1 MTAHGAQIGEV
12 NLETPE
18 FGLILW
24 MKAQD
29 LPIQQLADST
39 TDVVRPVN
47 IPSKP
52 GVGRSWAPWWMR
64 ISEKALET
72 PYRMHR
78 QKLANQ
84 RGQSAKVEGQNSTF
98 GTWNIWRWYAFASS
112 TEWLSD
118 CCHKSWCERCGKGC
132 QKLALIWICWL
143 EPMSRWAVIKNPW
156 FLQGYVRGLY
166 YPYIYMCIYI

>member
-52 GVGRSWAPWWMR
+52 GGRSGTPWWMR
-64 ISEKALET
+64 IL
-72 PYRMHR
+72 
-78 QKLANQ
+78 QKHWKLQYECIDRNWPSW
-84 RGQSAKVEGQNSTF
+84 RVGPAKVEEVEGQVF
-98 GTWNIWRWYAFASS
+98 QHLVLGTYEGD
-112 TEWLSD
+112 TL
-118 CCHKSWCERCGKGC
+118 C
-132 QKLALIWICWL
+132 QFH
-143 EPMSRWAVIKNPW
+143 RVT
-156 FLQGYVRGLY
+156 
-166 YPYIYMCIYI
+166 

>member
-1 MTAHGAQIGEV
+1 MAAHGAQIGEV

-29 LPIQQLADST
+29 LPIQQPADST

-52 GVGRSWAPWWMR
+52 GVGRSWMPWWMR
-64 ISEKALET
+64 ILQKQLET
-72 PYRMHR
+72 PYESHR
-78 QKLANQ
+78 QKLAILAS
-84 RGQSAKVEGQNSTF
+84 RDRRKLKGSNSTLVL
-98 GTWNIWRWYAFASS
+98 GTVLEHMKVIRFASS

-118 CCHKSWCERCGKGC
+118 CRHKSWCERCGKGC
-132 QKLALIWICWL
+132 QKLPVIWICWL
-143 EPMSRWAVIKNPW
+143 EPMSRWAVIKNLG
-156 FLQGYVRGLY
+156 FCKV
-166 YPYIYMCIYI
+166 M

>member
-1 MTAHGAQIGEV
+1 MAAHSAQIGEV

-29 LPIQQLADST
+29 LPIQQPADST

-52 GVGRSWAPWWMR
+52 GVGRSWTPWWMR
-64 ISEKALET
+64 IRPKALVQLH
-72 PYRMHR
+72 MNAFIL
-78 QKLANQ
+78 KLAIL
-84 RGQSAKVEGQNSTF
+84 GESWPAKVEGQNSTLVL
-98 GTWNIWRWYAFASS
+98 GTVLEHMKVIRFASS

-118 CCHKSWCERCGKGC
+118 CRHKSWCERCGKGC
-132 QKLALIWICWL
+132 QKLPVIWICWL
-143 EPMSRWAVIKNPW
+143 EPMSRWAVIKNLG
-156 FLQGYVRGLY
+156 FCKV
-166 YPYIYMCIYI
+166 M